1 MYQKTNA
8 ISEIKR
14 VGKDNF
20 WAKAEK
26 EEENRRLEEKRRA
39 EEERQRLEE
48 ERRERELQ
56 EAARREQRYQEQH
69 KSAGQPRLAHLAL
82 GQVVIAVPRG
92 SPVLRGRATEG
103 TA

>member
-1 MYQKTNA
+1 MLSAQLPLQ
-8 ISEIKR
+8 
-14 VGKDNF
+14 
-20 WAKAEK
+20 K

-69 KSAGQPRLAHLAL
+69 RSSGTPRLAHHAL
-82 GQVVIAVPRG
+82 GKWLWL
-92 SPVLRGRATEG
+92 SPNARLLWGRNTEG
-103 TA
+103 PA